1 MHSASACKQRSGPS
15 ARAEVLEPIRGH
27 QRSSS
32 EVVIRG
38 PQRSSEVLRGPQRS
52 SEVLRGPQR
61 SSEVIRG
68 RHQYSS
74 RCSSFSPLEQRSSM
88 PTRRYTHLMREAIS
102 MHALSMH
109 SARTQHALITHSA
122 RTHHA
127 LITHSSRTQHALS
140 MHSYAP
146 DDPLECL
153 HVQIVHE
160 GLITYF
166 QPVEDIVRKAA
177 QLRVAPFGQPLS
189 QHLREIERG
198 PVKGARISRNQWLS
212 EAMSAPPRPSGPSTR
227 SRRTSPR
234 PGPPGASCR

>member
-1 MHSASACKQRSGPS
+1 
-15 ARAEVLEPIRGH
+15 
-27 QRSSS
+27 
-32 EVVIRG
+32 
-38 PQRSSEVLRGPQRS
+38 
-52 SEVLRGPQR
+52 
-61 SSEVIRG
+61 
-68 RHQYSS
+68 
-74 RCSSFSPLEQRSSM
+74 
-88 PTRRYTHLMREAIS
+88 

-177 QLRVAPFGQPLS
+177 QLRVAPFGQPLA

-198 PVKGARISRNQWLS
+198 PVKGARISRNQRSS
-212 EAMSAPPRPSGPSTR
+212 EARSAHRLDHLDHR
-227 SRRTSPR
+227 LDH
-234 PGPPGASCR
+234 GALRLAQVHQVRVVDEK